1 MCQRQRHVVGGAVPG
16 VPLQTCQLQAKSAS
30 TPHPGVFAPSISA
43 LERVGP
49 LRDIKMLPLLLP
61 TVLGARAKKVVEAP
75 PPEPSMLP
83 IIIAIVAC
91 WVVPFLLMQIM
102 QGAPKAKVGIN
113 GFGRIGRLVAR
124 AMCKAAGVELVAI
137 VRAAPMPSFHP

>member
-1 MCQRQRHVVGGAVPG
+1 
-16 VPLQTCQLQAKSAS
+16 
-30 TPHPGVFAPSISA
+30 
-43 LERVGP
+43 
-49 LRDIKMLPLLLP
+49 MLPLTLVEA
-61 TVLGARAKKVVEAP
+61 VLGARAKKVAEPP

-83 IIIAIVAC
+83 LVLSIVAC

-137 VRAAPMPSFHP
+137 VSKTTKVARSTGRPGRLVPVLSLLTV